1 MFDFRKLYFLKYI
14 YITFLCICLNFYQIK
29 ATTFNTNA
37 EEISKLE
44 VSSAFLVQKDSLLK
58 IKYNLILKLK
68 NNVNYA
74 SALEKALE
82 LYDESQNNDDY
93 HFNYDIIFL
102 IADIYERTNNFSE
115 SLKYYKKSIAII
127 NSIALKETESKFLN
141 NKFTYSLLKVGS
153 SYHKLS
159 NAIDLSGSLNQ
170 LDSLKLEKLKL
181 SYIDSAKLYYK
192 KIENLSE
199 LNIDLE
205 NIKATAFSNLSA
217 IYERDSILDIA
228 ENYARKAIKL
238 QKNNN
243 NYVSTA
249 RALNN
254 LGNIYLSKKEY
265 QKSKETYLEA
275 LELIKNDNNPRAF
288 KTKAD
293 LYYNL
298 AWVMRNLKDYKAY
311 DFQEKSYEIEGDIR
325 EKEFRGII
333 EEVTHRYDFNSQKE
347 ILEQKQEVMLLKEK
361 DKAKNITFFGLLI
374 FISLLVV
381 IGYFDIR
388 RKNLE
393 LKLKETELTQ
403 SKNLEKLKSDSQ
415 ARILDATING
425 KESER
430 KQIAESLHDNVSA
443 LLSSANLHLQAT
455 RKQFKGSIPP
465 EIDKTQQI
473 INEASDKIR
482 DLSHN
487 LVSSVLLKFGLTF
500 AVKDVAEKY
509 SNSDLKIIAQIE
521 NIRRYDQ
528 SFEIKIYNILQELI
542 NNIIKH
548 SKASEAIIYMQEE
561 NEKIILKIRD
571 NGVGFDKTNI
581 QNKDGLGI
589 NQINARIQMLAGT
602 FLIDSSENIGTKI
615 QIQIP
620 VVKLEETSYV
630 SPIL

>member
-1 MFDFRKLYFLKYI
+1 MNKNFLDIEKLFLEKKYTESLEKSLHLLKQNIDDKTRYKTSILIAKIFGNNNNHEKSINYYKKALKSIIYGNESLEKDKKLDFENVDLSKIYINLGNEYLKIENRDSSKIYYTKLLEFNSLNKEILTYKAMALSTLSGIYMQDSIYNKAETYALEAISIHNKLNNKISEAAARGNLASIYLEKKDYDKAKTTYKEALNLIKYENNDRALRIREKLYFNL
-14 YITFLCICLNFYQIK
+14 
-29 ATTFNTNA
+29 A
-37 EEISKLE
+37 
-44 VSSAFLVQKDSLLK
+44 
-58 IKYNLILKLK
+58 YNL
-68 NNVNYA
+68 
-74 SALEKALE
+74 
-82 LYDESQNNDDY
+82 
-93 HFNYDIIFL
+93 
-102 IADIYERTNNFSE
+102 
-115 SLKYYKKSIAII
+115 
-127 NSIALKETESKFLN
+127 
-141 NKFTYSLLKVGS
+141 
-153 SYHKLS
+153 
-159 NAIDLSGSLNQ
+159 
-170 LDSLKLEKLKL
+170 
-181 SYIDSAKLYYK
+181 YI
-192 KIENLSE
+192 
-199 LNIDLE
+199 
-205 NIKATAFSNLSA
+205 
-217 IYERDSILDIA
+217 
-228 ENYARKAIKL
+228 
-238 QKNNN
+238 
-243 NYVSTA
+243 
-249 RALNN
+249 
-254 LGNIYLSKKEY
+254 
-265 QKSKETYLEA
+265 
-275 LELIKNDNNPRAF
+275 
-288 KTKAD
+288 
-293 LYYNL
+293 
-298 AWVMRNLKDYKAY
+298 LKDYEAY
-311 DFQEKSYEIEGDIR
+311 TYQELSYDIKDTLRDKEI
-325 EKEFRGII
+325 RGII
-333 EEVTHRYDFNSQKE
+333 EELDMKYNFDSKKE
-347 ILEQKQEVMLLKEK
+347 LLEKEQEVELLKEK
-361 DKAKNITFFGLLI
+361 DKAKNLTFFGLLI

-455 RKQFKGSIPP
+455 RKQFNGNIPP

-521 NIRRYDQ
+521 NIGRYDQ
-528 SFEIKIYNILQELI
+528 SFEIKMYNILQELI

-561 NEKIILKIRD
+561 NEKIILKITD
-571 NGVGFDKTNI
+571 NGVGFDKANI